1 MLGVERMNK
10 YGEAQGR
17 SWKREIKCRR
27 KRKQRKLRKSGQ

>member
-17 SWKREIKCRR
+17 SWKREISAGGRGSKEN
-27 KRKQRKLRKSGQ
+27 